1 MKTHEFCDEDINKFI
16 LILEKGIY
24 PYEYM
29 DSWKRFDETSLPDKE
44 GFYLNMEKTT
54 DADYK
59 HAKNVRTI
67 FKMENLGGYHDLNVQ
82 SDTPLLVDVFER
94 FPNKCIEIYD
104 LDPAHPL
111 SALGLA

>member
-1 MKTHEFCDEDINKFI
+1 
-16 LILEKGIY
+16 
-24 PYEYM
+24 
-29 DSWKRFDETSLPDKE
+29 
-44 GFYLNMEKTT
+44 
-54 DADYK
+54 
-59 HAKNVRTI
+59 
-67 FKMENLGGYHDLNVQ
+67 MENLGGYHDLNVQ